1 MADDN
6 RELQE
11 EEILALQAIY
21 GEHCIQSD
29 PNAPHGYN
37 VTINLDD
44 EEEATATLSPRILV
58 VRFFLPETYPS
69 QDPPVYEVTS
79 VYCGTHRVD
88 ASMIETIDREFAQL
102 FSPRQVVLFEWI
114 SWLRDY
120 LEAHVE
126 KSIAPPQPPPPPSS
140 STPSSS
146 ANGKNDDEELPP
158 GTRHNNHEE
167 DELINRMKSHNLQ
180 DVPVPPIYSSMEP
193 LVDRRSVFVAHV
205 AEVHSQAEVH
215 AVISKLLENKKIAKA
230 THNISAYRI
239 VQPDGHMLQDNDDD
253 GETAAGGRLLHL
265 LQILDVKNVLVV
277 VSRWFG
283 GILLGADRFK
293 DINNCARNALD
304 DCGYIPHDNTNDHH
318 HKSSSNSSKAKKKK

>member
-88 ASMIETIDREFAQL
+88 ASMIETIEREFAQL
-102 FSPRQVVLFEWI
+102 FTPGQVVLFEWI

-126 KSIAPPQPPPPPSS
+126 KSIAPPPAS
-140 STPSSS
+140 
-146 ANGKNDDEELPP
+146 NEKDKEEEEKP
-158 GTRHNNHEE
+158 TQQHHHHDNEE
-167 DELINRMKSHNLQ
+167 DKLITKMKSHSLQ
-180 DVPVPPIYSSMEP
+180 DVVVPPIYSSIEP

-215 AVISKLLENKKIAKA
+215 AVMCKLLENKKIAKA
-230 THNISAYRI
+230 THNISAFRI
-239 VQPDGHMLQDNDDD
+239 ELPDGRMLQDNDDD
-253 GETAAGGRLLHL
+253 GETAAGG
-265 LQILDVKNVLVV
+265 K
-277 VSRWFG
+277 
-283 GILLGADRFK
+283 
-293 DINNCARNALD
+293 
-304 DCGYIPHDNTNDHH
+304 
-318 HKSSSNSSKAKKKK
+318 

>member
-6 RELQE
+6 REVQE

-21 GEHCIQSD
+21 GEHCVQSD

-79 VYCGTHRVD
+79 KYCGTHRVD
-88 ASMIETIDREFAQL
+88 PSMIETIDREFSQL
-102 FSPRQVVLFEWI
+102 FSQGQVVLFEWI

-120 LEAHVE
+120 LEAHVD
-126 KSIAPPQPPPPPSS
+126 KSIAPPPTSS
-140 STPSSS
+140 S
-146 ANGKNDDEELPP
+146 NDKDRNKADEEESKKE
-158 GTRHNNHEE
+158 HHHHE
-167 DELINRMKSHNLQ
+167 DELITKMTSHTLQ
-180 DVPVPPIYSSMEP
+180 DVTVPPIYSSVEP

-205 AEVHSQAEVH
+205 AEVHSQAEVQ

-230 THNISAYRI
+230 THNISAFRI
-239 VQPDGHMLQDNDDD
+239 VLPDGRMLQDNDDD

-293 DINNCARNALD
+293 DINNCARSALD
-304 DCGYIPHDNTNDHH
+304 DCGYIPHDNAHH
-318 HKSSSNSSKAKKKK
+318 DHKSSSHSNSKAKKKK

>member
-6 RELQE
+6 REVQE

-21 GEHCIQSD
+21 GEHCVQSD

-79 VYCGTHRVD
+79 KYCGTHRVD
-88 ASMIETIDREFAQL
+88 SSMIETIDHEFAQL
-102 FSPRQVVLFEWI
+102 FSQGQVVLFEWI

-120 LEAHVE
+120 LEAHVD
-126 KSIAPPQPPPPPSS
+126 KSIAPPP
-140 STPSSS
+140 TPSS
-146 ANGKNDDEELPP
+146 NDRDNADEEES
-158 GTRHNNHEE
+158 NE
-167 DELINRMKSHNLQ
+167 DELISKMASHTLQ
-180 DVPVPPIYSSMEP
+180 DVTVPPIYSSVEP

-205 AEVHSQAEVH
+205 AEVHSQAEVQ

-230 THNISAYRI
+230 THNISAFRI
-239 VQPDGHMLQDNDDD
+239 VLPDGRMLQDNDDD
-253 GETAAGGRLLHL
+253 GETAAGG
-265 LQILDVKNVLVV
+265 K
-277 VSRWFG
+277 
-283 GILLGADRFK
+283 
-293 DINNCARNALD
+293 
-304 DCGYIPHDNTNDHH
+304 
-318 HKSSSNSSKAKKKK
+318 

>member
-253 GETAAGGRLLHL
+253 GETAAGG
-265 LQILDVKNVLVV
+265 K
-277 VSRWFG
+277 
-283 GILLGADRFK
+283 
-293 DINNCARNALD
+293 
-304 DCGYIPHDNTNDHH
+304 
-318 HKSSSNSSKAKKKK
+318 